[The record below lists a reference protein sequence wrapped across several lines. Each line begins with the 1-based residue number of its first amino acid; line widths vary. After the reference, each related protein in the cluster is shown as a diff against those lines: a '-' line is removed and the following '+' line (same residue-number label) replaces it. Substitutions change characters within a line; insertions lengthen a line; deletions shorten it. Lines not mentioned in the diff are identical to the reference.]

1 MTFVAIA
8 LIGAL
13 VSAAMAA
20 WRKPQ
25 LPGYWPV
32 LALALAPQ
40 IANLAGFRVA
50 GMFFWA
56 IVAVFVW
63 CMLNYAVGGALLVA
77 LGVGMNLLPMAWH
90 GGYMP
95 IRTDILAEIGQVVAP
110 GTVLLGSKDIA
121 VLSSPL
127 WLLSDWIILRLPSG
141 PIVASPGDAVVVVG
155 IVWWLLFSHRPEK
168 EPADV
173 DTRYDP
179 HVA

>member
-1 MTFVAIA
+1 MMFVAIA
-8 LIGAL
+8 FVGAL
-13 VSAAMAA
+13 VSAAIAI

-32 LALALAPQ
+32 LALALLPQ
-40 IANLAGFRVA
+40 IANLVGLRVA

-56 IVAVFVW
+56 MVAVFVW
-63 CMLNYAVGGALLVA
+63 CMLNYAVSGALVVA

-90 GGYMP
+90 SGYMP
-95 IRTDILAEIGQVVAP
+95 IRTDILAEIGQIVSP

-127 WLLSDWIILRLPSG
+127 WLLSDWIIVRLPSG
-141 PIVASPGDAVVVVG
+141 PIVASPGDAVVVFG
-155 IVWWLLFSHRPEK
+155 IVWWLVFSHRPEK
-168 EPADV
+168 ESIDV
-173 DTRYDP
+173 DTLCDP